1 MAAGGGPSVDD
12 YFAASVELLDQARES
27 LSRGLLLGASECYW
41 GAINH
46 AVAANSEV
54 HGFSQENYRDVR
66 RALQTIEEMV
76 GADDMTEGFDAGL
89 RLHFHFYRLDM
100 SDDEV
105 RRLST
110 MADDLVVTLHEFYS
124 QQALT

>member
-1 MAAGGGPSVDD
+1 MTPVRVPSSSDHL
-12 YFAASVELLDQARES
+12 AASVELLGVARES
-27 LSRGLLLGASECYW
+27 ISGDRLVVASESYW

-46 AVAANSEV
+46 AVAANSEAY
-54 HGFSQENYRDVR
+54 GFSQKNHRDVR
-66 RALQTIEEMV
+66 RDLRSIEEMV
-76 GADDMTEGFDAGL
+76 GAEDMSERFDAGL
-89 RLHFHFYRLDM
+89 SLHFHFYRLNM